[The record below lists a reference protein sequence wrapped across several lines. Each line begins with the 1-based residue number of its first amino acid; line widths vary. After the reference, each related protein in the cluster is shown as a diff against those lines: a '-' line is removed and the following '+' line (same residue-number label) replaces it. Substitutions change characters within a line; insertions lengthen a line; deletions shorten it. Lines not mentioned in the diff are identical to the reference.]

1 MITVQK
7 QNVANWLLA
16 EYLATS
22 HAVNEKIRLFE
33 RKYGQT
39 WGEFSKAVEAASEED
54 FSQWDD
60 YIEWKAY
67 IKAAK
72 DLAFKIDEVRHGN
85 FKVA

>member
-1 MITVQK
+1 MITIQK

-39 WGEFSKAVEAASEED
+39 WDEFSKAVAAASEED
-54 FSQWDD
+54 FARWDD

-67 IKAAK
+67 TKTAK
-72 DLAFKIDEVRHGN
+72 DLTFKINEVRHGN